1 MHFLQAHVTCW
12 FISGA
17 VRYVT
22 RKPTNEFE
30 ANVKGTVGSFSRADV
45 QSMVNVPFSD
55 TVFGRFTAASLSQD
69 GWITQLNGREN
80 LGNRNDKMIRAQ
92 IRAEPNDSLTL
103 DFTLDYVDYEN
114 DGAAQYMQNPVDT
127 ASWYNR
133 YQNFNPQVPDFPVV
147 ATSPDCDFSPECS
160 IPGTGI
166 DEYADGETTIGTA
179 VVAWT
184 ISDTLSFKSVTSYL
198 TLETRE
204 INDWDL
210 SETPVFTVG
219 QVGEP
224 DTRKWEESSQEFL
237 PNGVGWNDRLNWTAG
252 RQDLQCGE

>member
-1 MHFLQAHVTCW
+1 MHCLQAHVTCW

-69 GWITQLNGREN
+69 GWITQLNGRED
-80 LGNRNDKMIRAQ
+80 LGNRDDKMIRAQ

-147 ATSPDCDFSPECS
+147 RGIFERPALRFRRLFTRHCRCTCLRSRTSGLSATSPVQS
-160 IPGTGI
+160 
-166 DEYADGETTIGTA
+166 AA
-179 VVAWT
+179 
-184 ISDTLSFKSVTSYL
+184 
-198 TLETRE
+198 
-204 INDWDL
+204 
-210 SETPVFTVG
+210 
-219 QVGEP
+219 EP
-224 DTRKWEESSQEFL
+224 FASQ
-237 PNGVGWNDRLNWTAG
+237 
-252 RQDLQCGE
+252 